1 MKKKASIEFETKG
14 ISCWVDDNIAVLKLS
29 CSAFETIVNVEKD
42 DSIMDWMDLVEAS
55 KNITGIMAVN
65 DKDCFG
71 DVAYANFLSE
81 ISGQKLSPD
90 SPEPI
95 TKFENSQIRSIE
107 INMLMNFIKKIMN
120 FKKVFISA
128 LNGQV
133 ATPFFGLSLASDLRL
148 ANENVVFSLSHLKYA
163 IHPSGALPF
172 FLPRFIGI
180 SRATEMLLR
189 GGTIS
194 VREAEELGL
203 VNKILSKEN
212 FMEEAIAESKKLCR
226 LSPQYIKITKTLL
239 HNYNK
244 ELNNY
249 FDIESNY
256 LLS

>member
-1 MKKKASIEFETKG
+1 MEVFMKKKASIEFETKG

-55 KNITGIMAVN
+55 KDITGIMAVN

-133 ATPFFGLSLASDLRL
+133 ATPFFGLSLAKWGT
-148 ANENVVFSLSHLKYA
+148 AIFSAPLYWYKQSNRNAFKGWNNF
-163 IHPSGALPF
+163 S
-172 FLPRFIGI
+172 
-180 SRATEMLLR
+180 SRSR
-189 GGTIS
+189 GTGS
-194 VREAEELGL
+194 C
-203 VNKILSKEN
+203 K
-212 FMEEAIAESKKLCR
+212 
-226 LSPQYIKITKTLL
+226 
-239 HNYNK
+239 
-244 ELNNY
+244 
-249 FDIESNY
+249 
-256 LLS
+256 